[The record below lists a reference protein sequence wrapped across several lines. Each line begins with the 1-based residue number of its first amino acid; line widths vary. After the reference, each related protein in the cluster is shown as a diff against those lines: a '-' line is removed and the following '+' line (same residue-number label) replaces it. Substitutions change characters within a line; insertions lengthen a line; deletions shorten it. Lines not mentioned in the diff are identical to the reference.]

1 MRPPSSLETVVYDWY
16 ERVNTFTNN
25 ASVDTKKFYSGSLL
39 PSDWSLLRKKINQS
53 ADIYHGVT
61 LNLLEEFICNIKRFD
76 LFGFY

>member
-1 MRPPSSLETVVYDWY
+1 MLI
-16 ERVNTFTNN
+16 
-25 ASVDTKKFYSGSLL
+25 DTKKFYSGSLL
-39 PSDWSLLRKKINQS
+39 PSDWSLLHKKINQS

>member
-1 MRPPSSLETVVYDWY
+1 MLI
-16 ERVNTFTNN
+16 
-25 ASVDTKKFYSGSLL
+25 DTKKFYSASLL
-39 PSDWSLLRKKINQS
+39 PSDWSLLHKKINQG